1 MMSVAAIGSTVGAL
15 VLAKTNPSRHR
26 GKIMLMLLFAFGVL
40 LITFSASTYV
50 QSIPLALFVIMFLGV
65 GQAGFFPL
73 INAVLVEKAHDT
85 MRGRVLGV
93 LALDRAMTTAGG
105 AAAGFLAEA
114 MGAQMAQILFGAGLI
129 ITAILMSFSPA
140 LRRIQ

>member
-1 MMSVAAIGSTVGAL
+1 
-15 VLAKTNPSRHR
+15 
-26 GKIMLMLLFAFGVL
+26 MLMLLFAFGVL

-65 GQAGFFPL
+65 CQAGFFPL